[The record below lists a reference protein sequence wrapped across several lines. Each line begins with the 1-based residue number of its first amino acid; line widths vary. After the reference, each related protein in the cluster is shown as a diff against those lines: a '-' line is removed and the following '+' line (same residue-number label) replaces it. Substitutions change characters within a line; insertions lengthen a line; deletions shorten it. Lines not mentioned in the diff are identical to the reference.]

1 MTRYDAPRVIL
12 ITGATGGIGTA
23 LAREYAG
30 SGRTLILLGRDAD
43 RLGQV
48 AVDCKRA
55 GAETLSL
62 ALDVSDTAALM
73 ARLREIS
80 DERAIDLAIL
90 NAGVTSG
97 ISRRGEAESW
107 TEIDRVLEINVRAA
121 LATVTALL
129 PAMRRRGFG
138 QIALISSL
146 SAYWGLPLTPAYSAS
161 KAALKAY
168 GEALRG
174 PLAAEGVAVN
184 VVLPGFVRTPM
195 GERFPGPRPFLLSPE
210 DAAHRIRTGLGR
222 NRPRI
227 AFPAPLSWGMWA
239 LSVLPAG
246 WPGRILQFFGYG
258 PRG

>member
-1 MTRYDAPRVIL
+1 MQRYDAPRVIL
-12 ITGATGGIGTA
+12 ITGGSGGIGAA

-30 SGRTLILLGRDAD
+30 AGRTLILLGRHSD
-43 RLGQV
+43 RLAEV
-48 AVDCKRA
+48 VTACKQA
-55 GAETLSL
+55 GAE
-62 ALDVSDTAALM
+62 AAAHVLDVTDTAALT
-73 ARLREIS
+73 ARLQAIS
-80 DERAIDLAIL
+80 EERPIDLAIV
-90 NAGVTSG
+90 NAGVTSA
-97 ISRRGEAESW
+97 ISRRGDAEAW
-107 TEIDRVLEINVRAA
+107 ADIDAVLEVNVRAA

-146 SAYWGLPLTPAYSAS
+146 SAYFGLPLTPAYSAS

-195 GERFPGPRPFLLSPE
+195 GERFPGPRPFLLSAE
-210 DAAHRIRTGLGR
+210 DAACRIRAGLGR
-222 NRPRI
+222 NRGRI
-227 AFPAPLSWGMWA
+227 AFPFPLSWGMWA
-239 LSVLPAG
+239 LSVLPAS
-246 WPGRILQFFGYG
+246 WSGRILQRLGYE